1 VSINV
6 GGGSKRD
13 KVNVNLPQQAPG
25 SGNAELDALNLEIA
39 RLSADEY
46 KKAAADRAA
55 YDASPLSATHKAI
68 EEKAAANLLARL
80 TGQAPVLSPEEQAR
94 VDTVFGTTQAR
105 GEEDLMRFARDLAD
119 ARGMSTAD
127 SPIHDVSLQER
138 RKFGEGMASSKAA
151 AELDLGNTNAIFNQG
166 LMEFQER
173 LRQQAYMNR
182 LALSQIQPGSQAF
195 GNQLFG
201 QRLGAA
207 KRTGHS
213 NWSTWGAGLSGSDA
227 GGMMQGLGALG
238 VGG

>member
-1 VSINV
+1 MSVNF
-6 GGGSKRD
+6 GGGSKRE
-13 KVNVNLPQQAPG
+13 KVNINLPQQAPG

-182 LALSQIQPGSQAF
+182 LALSQMQPGSQAF

-201 QRLGAA
+201 QRLGSA
-207 KRTGHS
+207 KRTSHGSFS
-213 NWSTWGAGLSGSDA
+213 NWGVGMDIGQIA
-227 GGMMQGLGALG
+227 GGIGALG
-238 VGG
+238 GGG